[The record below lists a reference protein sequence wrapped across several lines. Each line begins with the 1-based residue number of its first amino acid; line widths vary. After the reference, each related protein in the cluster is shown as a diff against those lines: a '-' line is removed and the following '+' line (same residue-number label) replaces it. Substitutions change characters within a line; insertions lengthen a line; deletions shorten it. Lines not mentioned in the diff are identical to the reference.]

1 MRGGVIPFNAS
12 PAKEHQ
18 VGSSPGRSLTV
29 RGTVNLMLAQFH
41 RGSSAGTSL
50 ANLSRRSW
58 APAFA
63 AEACYFVG
71 GRV

>member
-1 MRGGVIPFNAS
+1 MTLNAS

-29 RGTVNLMLAQFH
+29 RGTFNLMLAQL
-41 RGSSAGTSL
+41 RRLKL
-50 ANLSRRSW
+50 ARIAPANERQWNW

-63 AEACYFVG
+63 GEASGVG
-71 GRV
+71 RARH